1 MSRSNAPKATSAE
14 GTAPPLT
21 IEQPASPKSVAVQQF
36 QVVQPQLPVINGGSM
51 PVVPQQLQLHSQ
63 EPLLTINEESLRQLL
78 AIFPPN

>member
-1 MSRSNAPKATSAE
+1 LSRSNAPKATHSE
-14 GTAPPLT
+14 GTAPPT
-21 IEQPASPKSVAVQQF
+21 IKQPASPKSVAVQQF
-36 QVVQPQLPVINGGSM
+36 QVVQQQLPVINSGSM